1 MTALRFV
8 TPTIARISWQMKMED
23 QVKQQMA
30 AREAAAK
37 ATGTSIEGVPQGFIV
52 KGPPKSPQGATNGP

>member
-1 MTALRFV
+1 MAAPRFV
-8 TPTIARISWQMKMED
+8 SPTIMRLSWQMKMED

-37 ATGTSIEGVPQGFIV
+37 AAGKTLDEIPQGFLV
-52 KGPPKSPQGATNGP
+52 KGPPKP